1 MIKAAAAS
9 LAALLFASPLASQ
22 AAGTVIGT
30 VSTADGTPVA
40 SARIRV
46 LGTALTTVA
55 DGRGL
60 FRIADVP
67 AAAHTLDV
75 RMLGYTP
82 LEHAVDVAAGDTFNI
97 RIVLVPIPLEPLDI
111 VERSALTPGL
121 VGFEERRARGPG
133 FFFDRESILR
143 MQARQFTDIL
153 RRVPGLQ
160 VRPVSGS
167 YGNVSIQTRGSGCQV
182 LFYMNGTPFPMPPD
196 YPINTYVAPED
207 VVGVEVY
214 SSSEIP
220 AQFNSSR
227 HARCGVIVIWTRV
240 GPEAR
245 RR

>member
-1 MIKAAAAS
+1 VAAS
-9 LAALLFASPLASQ
+9 LAALLVASQ
-22 AAGTVIGT
+22 LSAQTAGTVTGT
-30 VSTADGTPVA
+30 VSTEDGTPVA

-46 LGTALTTVA
+46 LGTPLTTIA
-55 DGRGL
+55 DGKGL

-67 AAAHTLDV
+67 AAAHKLDV

-82 LEHAVDVAAGDTFNI
+82 LEHLVDVIAGETFHVKL
-97 RIVLVPIPLEPLDI
+97 VLVPIPLEPLDI

-121 VGFEERRARGPG
+121 IGFEERRARGPG
-133 FFFDRESILR
+133 FFFDRDAILR

-167 YGNVSIQTRGSGCQV
+167 YGNVSVQTRGNGCQV
-182 LFYMNGTPFPMPPD
+182 LFYMNGTAFPMPPD
-196 YPINTYVAPED
+196 FPINNYVAPED

-214 SSSEIP
+214 AGSSEVP

-227 HARCGVIVIWTRV
+227 HSRCGVIVIWTRV
-240 GPEAR
+240 GPENR